1 MQFKFSLAF
10 SKDIEGI
17 QVTAHKTLL
26 KNAFCLLL
34 GSHTQQITSEPLVQH
49 SLHVHSALILL
60 NRLLNGT
67 Y

>member
-10 SKDIEGI
+10 SMDIEGI

-49 SLHVHSALILL
+49 SLHVHSLH
-60 NRLLNGT
+60 
-67 Y
+67 